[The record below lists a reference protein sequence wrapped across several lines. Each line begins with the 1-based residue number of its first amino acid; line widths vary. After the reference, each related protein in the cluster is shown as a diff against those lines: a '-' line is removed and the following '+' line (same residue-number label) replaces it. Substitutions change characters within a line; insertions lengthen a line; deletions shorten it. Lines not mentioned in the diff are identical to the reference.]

1 MQWIIIYLLMQYAKL
16 MPLALIHMLGYMLCT
31 LHPIYVVTAMND
43 CHGILVICSTA
54 VDGIKFSPSY
64 LQSVA
69 SVANLETHEILQY
82 FNSSLIW
89 NCWIL
94 NLLRLQGVNIK
105 ELCVRVAL
113 AGTCCSFYQQV
124 RPVFTRKHF
133 CGLSAVAKIVCCLLP
148 RLAT

>member
-1 MQWIIIYLLMQYAKL
+1 MNYYLFADVVCKAHTFGFD
-16 MPLALIHMLGYMLCT
+16 PHAW
-31 LHPIYVVTAMND
+31 IYVVHTAPHICWRPWMTVMAFLLSAPL
-43 CHGILVICSTA
+43 ILS

-64 LQSVA
+64 LQSAVSVA
-69 SVANLETHEILQY
+69 SLEKQEILQY

-113 AGTCCSFYQQV
+113 AGTCCSFYEQV